1 VIIAVSMSFTS
12 GLFASHARAVL
23 TEQDEFEKK
32 NTVLAYT
39 YKVNEFVGF
48 CHSLFP
54 SVSNADNPAT
64 VNEEKLFG
72 YLCYTSRRSV
82 RNRGMKQRTTASC
95 TSVPAAGAFDRAEY
109 DQIMD
114 DSYETPENL
123 VGFDVLNQT
132 YSGILRLWKR
142 QCDLGANNSTKDQL
156 RSQRVQ
162 SLMNVVKKRK
172 KRCESLLSHRTFILS
187 IN

>member
-1 VIIAVSMSFTS
+1 MSFTS
-12 GLFASHARAVL
+12 GQYASHARAVL
-23 TEQDEFEKK
+23 KEQDEFEKK
-32 NTVLAYT
+32 NTVLAYN

-54 SVSNADNPAT
+54 SASHADNPAT

-82 RNRGMKQRTTASC
+82 RNRGKKKRTTGAGGHSLV
-95 TSVPAAGAFDRAEY
+95 TAAGTFDREEY

-114 DSYETPENL
+114 ASYEAQENL

-156 RSQRVQ
+156 RSQRVLT
-162 SLMNVVKKRK
+162 LMNVVKKRK
-172 KRCESLLSHRTFILS
+172 KR
-187 IN
+187 